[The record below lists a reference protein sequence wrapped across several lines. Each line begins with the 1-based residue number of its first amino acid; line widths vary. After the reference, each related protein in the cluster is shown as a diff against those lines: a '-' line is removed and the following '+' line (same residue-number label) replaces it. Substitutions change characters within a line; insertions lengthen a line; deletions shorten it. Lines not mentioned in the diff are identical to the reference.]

1 MSSAQQQNEL
11 LEKEI
16 KKKKSKYY
24 DIIHYP
30 PTWSLEKKMG
40 FKIKGDHIK
49 FIGVLKRVEKMLNV
63 KGEEF
68 EVNGFKL
75 RTLKD
80 SGQNKSVQMSIQT
93 STGTGNINLTFSQPR
108 DGHLLTIAKAS
119 GTEFSYVQLMLDVIT
134 HLLNVFLM
142 PTRQFS
148 EKDFITTDRSAAN
161 TTCND
166 CGVDFYSEVGLNVHD
181 CPQNPTGFTPS
192 VKRVLETSISSDN
205 NDDIS
210 KKKPRDGDAP
220 VADCQNDTGGQ
231 FLNSIVDQVVQ
242 DAMISVRP
250 EAISV
255 PKQVR
260 FAQTN
265 LKTAQDYVT
274 HQCAG
279 SIIQ

>member
-1 MSSAQQQNEL
+1 M
-11 LEKEI
+11 
-16 KKKKSKYY
+16 
-24 DIIHYP
+24 
-30 PTWSLEKKMG
+30 
-40 FKIKGDHIK
+40 
-49 FIGVLKRVEKMLNV
+49 
-63 KGEEF
+63 
-68 EVNGFKL
+68 
-75 RTLKD
+75 
-80 SGQNKSVQMSIQT
+80 
-93 STGTGNINLTFSQPR
+93 
-108 DGHLLTIAKAS
+108 
-119 GTEFSYVQLMLDVIT
+119 QLMLDVIT

-142 PTRQFS
+142 PTKQFS

-220 VADCQNDTGGQ
+220 VADCQNDFGGQ